1 MRFLP
6 LPDWCLGVRGRTLLG
21 VCTEEIQAELA
32 TERAEREARD
42 ARDAQAQ
49 EREVED
55 EPRWRYRVGVLGGL
69 SFRSRSSRKVR
80 ERSKSKERE
89 MEKERE
95 MARARLWEK
104 ARSARSLERSRATE
118 SESEDKE
125 EEDRE
130 EEDKEDED
138 GAGGNVDRGKKGLR
152 PNRSFASLFR
162 GLSHGS

>member
-42 ARDAQAQ
+42 AQAQ

-55 EPRWRYRVGVLGGL
+55 EPRWRHKVGVLGGL

-89 MEKERE
+89 MERERE

-104 ARSARSLERSRATE
+104 VRSARSLERLRATE
-118 SESEDKE
+118 SEEEDKE
-125 EEDRE
+125 EEDKE
-130 EEDKEDED
+130 EEY
-138 GAGGNVDRGKKGLR
+138 GTGGNVDRGKKGLR